1 MIGCILKNTLF
12 EIYNRLNI
20 FMKYVINEFKDLNY
34 FIIFIIYQ
42 QYK

>member
-1 MIGCILKNTLF
+1 MIGCILKNILF